1 MNIAACSISMGKVVL
16 QMLDVYIGGRAG
28 EERRERRRKGVILS
42 E

>member
-28 EERRERRRKGVILS
+28 GQERREEKEEEGKA
-42 E
+42 